1 MKNKYLTMDINIV
14 YSMLNMKLRDRYSSL
29 ADLCDDEDIDMEELL
44 DGLKTKGLEYD
55 KNKNQFIQI
64 F

>member
-1 MKNKYLTMDINIV
+1 MKNKYLVMDVNIV

-44 DGLKTKGLEYD
+44 DGLKAKGLEYD
-55 KNKNQFIQI
+55 ENKNQFTLE
-64 F
+64 